1 MSARVPEREIS
12 PWPWGVRHGGHR
24 LQADGLESGPLGDRW
39 RRRSLTLP
47 NLSTRGAVIHRS
59 AVCGV
64 PLSVR
69 SRVQITGPQPL
80 AGEQVTG
87 VPVPSHGLTPRFSP
101 DHVLVIS
108 CTALR
113 RAQHA
118 RHRCDQSIDGRSPSP
133 RRNSCLSH
141 SVFAQGTAQTSL
153 YSATRSVTL
162 TLPKSKGEPRTW
174 SSFRPADP
182 LYAPGFRRIGPPK
195 RNRVNR
201 RAATRCAGSRGDL
214 DRPHRLGAALA

>member
-24 LQADGLESGPLGDRW
+24 LQAGGLESRSTWGQVAPEVAHSAESLDPWGSDPQVSRL
-39 RRRSLTLP
+39 RRP
-47 NLSTRGAVIHRS
+47 AQCPVAG
-59 AVCGV
+59 
-64 PLSVR
+64 
-69 SRVQITGPQPL
+69 QITGPQPL

-133 RRNSCLSH
+133 RRNSCLGH

>member
-1 MSARVPEREIS
+1 MAGTGFKLAGSS
-12 PWPWGVRHGGHR
+12 P
-24 LQADGLESGPLGDRW
+24 GPLGDRW

-47 NLSTRGAVIHRS
+47 NLSTRGAVIHGQPFAAS
-59 AVCGV
+59 

-101 DHVLVIS
+101 DHVLVIF

-182 LYAPGFRRIGPPK
+182 LYAPGFRRTGPPK